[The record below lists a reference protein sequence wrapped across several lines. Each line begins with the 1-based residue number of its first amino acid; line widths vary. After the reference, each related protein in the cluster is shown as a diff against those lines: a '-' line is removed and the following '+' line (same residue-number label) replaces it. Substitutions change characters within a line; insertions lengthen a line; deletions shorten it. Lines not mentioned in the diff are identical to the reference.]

1 MTKSRGNYNSK
12 FDDMSDLVIENL
24 EKYPIVIAAGMCG
37 VSEKSYY
44 RWREAGIRDKEAGL
58 DTPKSR
64 WYEKMIKARANR
76 CAALYDAVDDASK
89 VQGQWTAAMRL
100 LEAAIPKTFARNA
113 YELQQLDEMRK
124 EQQEMNEKINR
135 FIEDNQKK

>member
-1 MTKSRGNYNSK
+1 MSERGKYKSK
-12 FDDMSDLVIENL
+12 FGDMSELVIKNL
-24 EKYPIVIAAGMCG
+24 ERYPIVIAVGMCG

-44 RWREAGIRDKEAGL
+44 RWREAGINDREAGL

-64 WYEKMIKARANR
+64 GYEKVIKARANR
-76 CAALYDAVDDASK
+76 CAALYDIVDDAGK

-113 YELQQLDEMRK
+113 YELQQLEEMRK
-124 EQQEMNEKINR
+124 SQQEMNDKVDK
-135 FIEDNQKK
+135 FIEDNQRK